1 VNRVLSFSLCV
12 LGIIGCVPVSDYPLT
27 LSGNQKLEMSLIG
40 TWWGGEG
47 DEISYVH
54 IGQMESSA
62 YLHVLCVQ
70 IDKKGSLER
79 MEFSGHISSIAGNTY
94 LNLTA
99 INKQGAMNT
108 DYLLVKY
115 QQSGDTC
122 HFALM
127 SQKVTR
133 QAIEK
138 GRLRGKVKS
147 NLWSSSVRI
156 TEGPEKLRQFVL
168 NRDKELF
175 EERVRLDRL
184 DRQKQE

>member
-1 VNRVLSFSLCV
+1 MNRLLSLSLSV
-12 LGIIGCVPVSDYPLT
+12 LGIIGCVPVSDHPLT
-27 LSGNQKLEMSLIG
+27 LPGDQKLERSLIG
-40 TWWGGEG
+40 TWRGGEG

-54 IGQMESSA
+54 IGQMESSEL
-62 YLHVLCVQ
+62 LHVLCVQ
-70 IDKKGSLER
+70 IDKSGGLER
-79 MEFSGHISSIAGNTY
+79 MEFSGHTSSFAGNTY

-99 INKQGAMNT
+99 INQGEMNT

-115 QQSGDTC
+115 QQSEDTC

-133 QAIEK
+133 QVIEK
-138 GRLRGKVKS
+138 GQLRGSVKS

-168 NRDKELF
+168 DRNKELF

-184 DRQKQE
+184 DRQKKD

>member
-1 VNRVLSFSLCV
+1 MNRLLNFSLCV
-12 LGIIGCVPVSDYPLT
+12 LGIAGCVPVSDHPLT
-27 LSGNQKLEMSLIG
+27 LPGDQKLETSLIG
-40 TWWGGEG
+40 TWWGGEDG
-47 DEISYVH
+47 EISYVH
-54 IGQMESSA
+54 IGQMESSKE

-99 INKQGAMNT
+99 INDQGEMNT

-127 SQKVTR
+127 SQKVIR

-138 GRLRGKVKS
+138 KQLRGKVKS
-147 NLWSSSVRI
+147 SLWSSSVRI

-168 NRDKELF
+168 DRDKELF
-175 EERVRLDRL
+175 EEHVRLDRL
-184 DRQKQE
+184 DPQK